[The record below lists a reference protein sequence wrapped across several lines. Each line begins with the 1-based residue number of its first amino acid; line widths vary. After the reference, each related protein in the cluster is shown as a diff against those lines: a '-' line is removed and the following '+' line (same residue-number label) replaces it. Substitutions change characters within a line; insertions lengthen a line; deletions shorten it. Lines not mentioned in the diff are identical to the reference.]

1 MGRGTDQ
8 SGGQVE
14 GRDGGLHCSGD
25 SVNNFIGDGD
35 TGGQGQKTSKYDKCL
50 QILRKKVQKW
60 NSFFFC
66 KKIGPLLSDH
76 KL

>member
-14 GRDGGLHCSGD
+14 GRDGIHCGGD

-50 QILRKKVQKW
+50 QMLRNDMIRKKFKNGIV
-60 NSFFFC
+60 F
-66 KKIGPLLSDH
+66 IL
-76 KL
+76 